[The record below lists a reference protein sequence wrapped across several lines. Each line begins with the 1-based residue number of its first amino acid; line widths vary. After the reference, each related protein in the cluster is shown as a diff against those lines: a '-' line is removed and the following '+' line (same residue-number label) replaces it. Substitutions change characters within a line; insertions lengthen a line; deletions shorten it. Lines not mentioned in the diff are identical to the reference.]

1 MRERPFLAVL
11 SVAMAAALIV
21 FLTDPRLQHD
31 PRTPGDDLHV
41 LGATIARHPAYQAVF
56 GKIVEQVLDSSST
69 SRFEAWRAAEEQIVR
84 LDPNRPMAAGSFV
97 RSGLFHWYELGDS
110 DRHQVITAIQPLL
123 RDESFFGRMAQPLF
137 QLTGDFALLRRA
149 NPGSEGAM
157 AMMASMAVTNGR
169 FDDYRL
175 FREQARKKRFD
186 KFAQMRSGA
195 TPVDLVNLVPMPPTM
210 ADAELMQG
218 ILDELHR
225 KPIDNNKVDTH
236 RSSAL
241 IDFALDH
248 DLRPLDGLEAVV
260 RIAAAD
266 DPQRARLAL
275 HLGKLDRASDVES
288 ASPIADRAPWHRYF
302 VERAVEEMRRH
313 ESLAALHYLQKADD
327 GKSPDV
333 IAATEEIQR
342 LAGNAAEAAAVHKT
356 LLARANRV
364 EQWLGTCAGDV
375 CNHASGTLW
384 SEGAPFAL
392 KVAAVQSD
400 NVPPYAEI
408 YADDAIAGE
417 GTVSPSLI
425 ARAALLRGV
434 HRIEVRLANPM
445 TRNAIR
451 RRIRIE

>member
-1 MRERPFLAVL
+1 
-11 SVAMAAALIV
+11 MAAALVV
-21 FLTDPRLQHD
+21 FLTDPRLQHY
-31 PRTPGDDLHV
+31 PRPPGDDLRV
-41 LGATIARHPAYQAVF
+41 LAATISRHPADRAAL
-56 GKIVEQVLDSSST
+56 GKIVEQVLDSSPA
-69 SRFEAWRAAEEQIVR
+69 SRFEAWHAAEEQIVR

-97 RSGLFHWYELGDS
+97 RSGLFHWYELGEP
-110 DRHQVITAIQPLL
+110 DRHQVIAAIEPLL

-137 QLTGDFALLRRA
+137 QLTGDFAILRRA
-149 NPGSEGAM
+149 NPESEGAM
-157 AMMASMAVTNGR
+157 TALASMAVTNGR

-175 FREQARKKRFD
+175 FRDQARKRRLD

-195 TPVDLVNLVPMPPTM
+195 TPAELVNLVPLPPTM
-210 ADAELMQG
+210 ADAGLLQG
-218 ILDELHR
+218 ILDALHG
-225 KPIDNNKVDTH
+225 KPIGNNKIDTH

-248 DLRPLDGLEAVV
+248 ELRPLDGLEPIVH
-260 RIAAAD
+260 IPGAAD

-275 HLGKLDRASDVES
+275 HLGQLERAGDIEG
-288 ASPIADRAPWHRYF
+288 ASPIADRTQWHRYY

-313 ESLAALHYLQKADD
+313 ESLAALQYLQKADD

-333 IAATEEIQR
+333 VAATEEIQR
-342 LAGNAAEAAAVHKT
+342 LAGNAAEATAVHKT

-384 SEGAPFAL
+384 SDGAPFAL
-392 KVAAVQSD
+392 KFAAVQSD

-408 YADDAIAGE
+408 YADDALAGE
-417 GTVSPSLI
+417 GAVSPSLL

-434 HRIEVRLANPM
+434 HRIDVRLANPM